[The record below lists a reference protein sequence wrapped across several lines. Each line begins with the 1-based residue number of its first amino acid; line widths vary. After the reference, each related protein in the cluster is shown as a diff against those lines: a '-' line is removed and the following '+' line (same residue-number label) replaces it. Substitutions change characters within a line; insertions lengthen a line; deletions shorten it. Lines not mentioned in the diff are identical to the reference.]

1 MNPHTRIEHAL
12 RQHIEAVEGCLT
24 QQRDVIV
31 AVSLELAAALQQGNK
46 ILVCGNGGSACDA
59 MHFAGELVGRFVL
72 DRTPLPA
79 IALTADPGI
88 LTAVGNDY
96 GFEQIFERQVRAHG
110 RAGDV
115 LIGISTS
122 GASRNVLLA
131 IEAAQA
137 LNMQTLLLTGIRGKD
152 KMQTGH
158 TIWVPSDITAHIQE
172 THITIL
178 QLMVAIIEDKLFY
191 NNK

>member
-1 MNPHTRIEHAL
+1 MNPLTRIEHTL
-12 RQHIEAVEGCLT
+12 RLHMEAVEGCFT
-24 QQRDVIV
+24 QHRDVMATV
-31 AVSLELAAALQQGNK
+31 GGLLADALSKGNK

-96 GFEQIFERQVRAHG
+96 GFEHVFERQVRAHG

-122 GASRNVLLA
+122 GNSRNVLLA
-131 IEAAQA
+131 LEAAA
-137 LNMQTLLLTGIRGKD
+137 SLTMQTVLLTGIRGKD
-152 KMQTGH
+152 KLSGGH

-172 THITIL
+172 CHIAIL
-178 QLMVAIIEDKLFY
+178 QLMVALIEDKLFY
-191 NNK
+191 NNG